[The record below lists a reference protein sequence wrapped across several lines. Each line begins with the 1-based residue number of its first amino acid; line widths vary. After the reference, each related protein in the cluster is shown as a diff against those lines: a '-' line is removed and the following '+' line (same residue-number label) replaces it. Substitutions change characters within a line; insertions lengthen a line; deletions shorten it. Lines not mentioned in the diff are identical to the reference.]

1 MECKAGSRLSTVVYN
16 LCVCVYVC
24 VCVCVCNTSKK
35 TFPTGKEL
43 LPFYLPFLGERALAL

>member
-16 LCVCVYVC
+16 LCVCVC